1 MSYTMYTPL
10 NVWLDPA
17 SVTDVVAYIQNYL
30 SENTIYSEE
39 EIEELIHDY
48 LIAHPELIGGVQSV
62 NGKTGTVVLT
72 ASDIKTAN
80 NVTIESVLSSLS
92 SQISS
97 IAASVATNTTN
108 ITNLTGRVTTAE
120 TDLSN
125 LKSSF
130 EVGFNHYDGTYYTNK
145 AWSES
150 GTATLNDATGYTST
164 GLIPVGTTSHK
175 RFRSNQRAYLVIAYD
190 SNKQFVRKSNYN
202 AFAVQFEQNGY
213 VAFVFLT
220 ENFNSSSLMIAY
232 TDETGG
238 ATSDT
243 WNTLFPN
250 IEYLPYEIVINPH
263 KIEIDGTPLDEYP
276 LNEINDKMPLYQTE
290 IQHNVTWRYGYVT
303 SAGNLYL
310 PSSSSSS
317 GGYYVTKAIGL
328 RAGETIV
335 INGSPVLTNL
345 SAIAN
350 ATVDGDVYA
359 PIVVGDGVTSLI
371 EYTATNDIKVYV
383 SQLGNTA
390 TISIKRRYS
399 DIIDKIESEL
409 PQPPYSSYIDFSLFE
424 TFGVIGDSYA
434 SGELAEDGGVFV
446 DHYNISWGQII
457 ARNYGLTCTNF
468 SKGGLNTRTWL
479 TDAYGLSLLNSE
491 TAKNM
496 YICALGIN
504 DYNSLGLNYLGSASD
519 IGTEADTFYGN
530 YSRIIN
536 DIKTKAPNAPVFML
550 SIAGTSSIVQS
561 FNAAIETI
569 ASTLGVLYVNQ
580 NDDEYIS
587 SALYEN
593 EKIYGHPRATGYAR
607 MATSIVKLIQ
617 KAIANN
623 YEYMKDYMK

>member
-17 SVTDVVAYIQNYL
+17 SVTDVVAYIQTYL

-62 NGKTGTVVLT
+62 NGKTGAVVLS
-72 ASDIKTAN
+72 ASDINTAN

-97 IAASVATNTTN
+97 IAASVETNTNN
-108 ITNLTGRVTTAE
+108 ITSLTGRVSTAE
-120 TDLSN
+120 TDLAN
-125 LKSSF
+125 LKSNF
-130 EVGFNHYDGTYYTNK
+130 EVGFNHYDGTYYVDK
-145 AWSES
+145 AWSER

-175 RFRSNQRAYLVIAYD
+175 RFRSNQQAYLVIAYD

-202 AFAVQFEQNGY
+202 AYAVQFEQNGY
-213 VAFVFLT
+213 VAFVFKT
-220 ENFNSSSLMIAY
+220 ENFNSSSLMVAY
-232 TDETGG
+232 TDETSG
-238 ATSDT
+238 ATSDK

-250 IEYLPYEIVINPH
+250 IGYLPYELVINPH

-290 IQHNVTWRYGYVT
+290 IQQNITWRYGYVT

-317 GGYYVTKAIGL
+317 GGYYVTKAIEL

-350 ATVDGDVYA
+350 ATEDGDVYA
-359 PIVVGDGVTSLI
+359 PIVVGDGVTSII
-371 EYTATNDIKVYV
+371 EYTATNDINVYV

-390 TISIKRRYS
+390 TISIRRRYS
-399 DIIDKIESEL
+399 DIIDKIESEM
-409 PQPPYSSYIDFSLFE
+409 PQSPYSSYIDFSLFE

-457 ARNYGLTCTNF
+457 ARNYGSTCTNF

-479 TDAYGLSLLNSE
+479 TDAHGLSLLNSE

-536 DIKTKAPNAPVFML
+536 AIKTKAPNAPVFML

-561 FNAAIETI
+561 FNSAIETI
-569 ASTLGVLYVNQ
+569 ASTLGVLYVDQ

-587 SALYEN
+587 SAIYEN
-593 EKIYGHPRATGYAR
+593 EKIYGHPRATSYAR
-607 MATSIVKLIQ
+607 MATSFVKLIQ
-617 KAIANN
+617 KAISNN